1 MRHPSLASV
10 EWQDLRQL
18 SLGETVYNICLFYY
32 CHGGARGKGGGYLH
46 LWRLFSFLLPRL
58 DKRMIAITAL

>member
-18 SLGETVYNICLFYY
+18 SLGATVYNIFLSLPFFIIVMVERVARVVVTCTCGDIFLFY
-32 CHGGARGKGGGYLH
+32 CRTETSA
-46 LWRLFSFLLPRL
+46 
-58 DKRMIAITAL
+58 